1 MGVSRV
7 RVRNYQDVLDRILPA
22 IEKSELLTI
31 CHHSNST
38 PTPSNCLSYPLY
50 CIRYTVKHSNSP
62 LVYVSAG
69 IHGDEPAGVECAVR
83 LIEQLSDNQ
92 RYKYWDFLLDT
103 YNWMI
108 SPCDNPY
115 GYERDM
121 RENSVGLDLNRM
133 FETPGHA
140 KETEFIVE
148 SLKRNQ
154 QQKHISSDEGSE
166 RLTINLALDLH
177 EDMDSAGFY
186 LWERRR
192 TYHTPIGDA
201 IVNKVNSVCSIN
213 RTSTIEGHHNI
224 NGVITLL
231 DQITS
236 KGWTRGRYLA
246 EYENTP
252 CLILETPTRL
262 TWDTRITAHM
272 MAVQTAIDML
282 LGTPL
287 KTEL

>member
-1 MGVSRV
+1 MGVIRV

-22 IEKSELLTI
+22 IDRSEFLTI
-31 CHHSNST
+31 CHHSDST
-38 PTPSNCLSYPLY
+38 PTPSTSLSYPLY
-50 CIRYTVKHSNSP
+50 SIRYTSKQSNSA

-69 IHGDEPAGVECAVR
+69 IHGDEPAGVECAIR

-92 RYKYWDFLLDT
+92 RYKYWNFLIDT
-103 YNWMI
+103 YNWII

-115 GYERDM
+115 GYERDL
-121 RENSVGLDLNRM
+121 RENSIELDLNRM
-133 FETPGHA
+133 FEAPDQT
-140 KETEFIVE
+140 KETEFIAE
-148 SLKRNQ
+148 SLKRIPQ
-154 QQKHISSDEGSE
+154 QQHISSDTRSK
-166 RLTINLALDLH
+166 RLGITLALDLH
-177 EDMDSAGFY
+177 EDMDSTGFY

-192 TYHTPIGDA
+192 SYHTPIGDA
-201 IVNKVNSVCSIN
+201 IVNKVSTVCSIN
-213 RTSTIEGHHNI
+213 RTSIIEGHHND

-262 TWDTRITAHM
+262 DWDTRITAHM
-272 MAVQTAIDML
+272 MAIQAVLDML
-282 LGTPL
+282 YVNPL
-287 KTEL
+287 EAVL

>member
-1 MGVSRV
+1 M
-7 RVRNYQDVLDRILPA
+7 QF
-22 IEKSELLTI
+22 
-31 CHHSNST
+31 
-38 PTPSNCLSYPLY
+38 
-50 CIRYTVKHSNSP
+50 P

-69 IHGDEPAGVECAVR
+69 IHGDEPAGVECAIR
-83 LIEQLSDNQ
+83 LIQQLSDNQ
-92 RYKYWDFLLDT
+92 QYKYWDFLLDT

-115 GYERDM
+115 GYERDT
-121 RENSVGLDLNRM
+121 RENAVGLDLNRM
-133 FETPGHA
+133 FETPEQT

-148 SLKRNQ
+148 SIRRIP
-154 QQKHISSDEGSE
+154 QQKHINSHAGSN
-166 RLTINLALDLH
+166 RLAITLALDLH

-192 TYHTPIGDA
+192 TYHKPIGDA
-201 IVNKVNSVCSIN
+201 IVAKVNSVCNIN
-213 RTSTIEGHHNI
+213 RSSIIEGHHND

-246 EYENTP
+246 EHENTP

-262 TWDTRITAHM
+262 DWNTRVKAHM
-272 MAVQTAIDML
+272 VAIQAAIDML
-282 LGTPL
+282 YVNPL
-287 KTEL
+287 

>member
-1 MGVSRV
+1 MK
-7 RVRNYQDVLDRILPA
+7 VRNYQDVLDRILPA

-31 CHHSNST
+31 CHYSDST
-38 PTPSNCLSYPLY
+38 PIPANALSYPL
-50 CIRYTVKHSNSP
+50 CSIRYISKQSNSP

-69 IHGDEPAGVECAVR
+69 IHGDEPAGVECAIR

-92 RYKYWDFLLDT
+92 QYKYWDFLIDT
-103 YNWMI
+103 YNWVI

-115 GYERDM
+115 GYERDI
-121 RENSVGLDLNRM
+121 RENSIGLDLNRM
-133 FETPGHA
+133 FKTPEQT

-148 SLKRNQ
+148 SIRRIP
-154 QQKHISSDEGSE
+154 QQKHISSLAGSK
-166 RLTINLALDLH
+166 RLAITLALDLH

-192 TYHTPIGDA
+192 SHHTPIGDA
-201 IVNKVNSVCSIN
+201 IVDKVNTVCSIN
-213 RTSTIEGHHNI
+213 RSYSIEGHNND

-246 EYENTP
+246 EHENTP

-262 TWDTRITAHM
+262 DWDTRIKAHM
-272 MAVQTAIDML
+272 VAIQAAIDM
-282 LGTPL
+282 
-287 KTEL
+287 